1 MKYYSEKLDK
11 FFENEKDLI
20 DEEIKFDAEHN
31 EIQNLYKEKELELK
45 NLYDEYILLKKKL
58 DDINRQY
65 IDKTLDFNNFCKRY
79 HKELN
84 IKYVSIPLNVY
95 W

>member
-11 FFENEKDLI
+11 LFENEKDLI
-20 DEEIKFDAEHN
+20 DEETKFDAEHN
-31 EIQNLYKEKELELK
+31 EIQTLYKEKELELK
-45 NLYDEYILLKKKL
+45 NLYDEYILLKKKI
-58 DDINRQY
+58 DDVNRQY

-79 HKELN
+79 YKELN
-84 IKYVSIPLNVY
+84 IKHVSIPLNIY